1 MSINEGWRRGP
12 EMRIGIIG
20 HSVNVQR
27 ENLDQS
33 IEDLVFESVRG
44 VLAETGLALAEID
57 TVVQA
62 GDDVMDGIAINHV
75 YTIEPAGALF
85 KEESKVERDGAWAVH
100 YAIARLLT
108 GKFRTA
114 MVVAFSKGSQLD
126 PSAFSGM
133 SADPF
138 YLRPVG
144 ADASTIGALQAQFFM
159 QRSGAT
165 PADLARVAV
174 KNRANGIGNARVMPG
189 EAGNFSLEDVLSA
202 PPLAE
207 PLTELSAAR
216 TGDGCTVMILA
227 REDFVEERGLDVP
240 FITGV
245 GFISDAY
252 YPTYREF
259 GRLRGAEAAA
269 AAAYRM
275 AGTSAQAIDLA
286 EVHDLF
292 AHQELMLYEA
302 LGFCEENR
310 AVAFLDEGHSS
321 RSGRLPVNPSGGVLC
336 GNVIYASG
344 LSRMVEAA
352 LQLRGKGGTSQVS
365 KASRALVHS
374 QAGLGMQANI
384 VYVLEA

>member
-1 MSINEGWRRGP
+1 
-12 EMRIGIIG
+12 MRIGVIG
-20 HSVNVQR
+20 QGVFIER

-33 IEDLVFESVRG
+33 IEDLVFESVSS
-44 VLAETGLALAEID
+44 VLKSTGLSIGEID

-62 GDDVMDGIAINHV
+62 GDDIMDGIAINHV

-114 MVVAFSKGSQLD
+114 MVVAFSKGSQLSY
-126 PSAFSGM
+126 SAFSGM

-144 ADASTIGALQAQFFM
+144 ADAYTIGALQAQFYM

-165 PADLARVAV
+165 REDLAGVAV
-174 KNRANGIGNARVMPG
+174 KNRAQGKGNPRSMPG
-189 EAGNFSLEDVLSA
+189 EAGDVDAQAVLSA
-202 PPLAE
+202 RPIAE

-227 REDFVEERGLDVP
+227 REDYVQEKQLNVP

-245 GFISDAY
+245 GFVSDAY
-252 YPTYREF
+252 YPTYRDLS
-259 GRLRGAEAAA
+259 RIKSAEVAAA
-269 AAAYRM
+269 TAYKM
-275 AGTSAQAIDLA
+275 AGCAPGKADLA

-302 LGFCEENR
+302 LGFCPEGD
-310 AVAFLDEGHSS
+310 AVVWLKEG
-321 RSGRLPVNPSGGVLC
+321 RTRRNGQLPVNPSGGVLC
-336 GNVIYASG
+336 GNVVYAAG
-344 LSRMVEAA
+344 LTRMAEAA
-352 LQLRGKGGTSQVS
+352 LQLRG
-365 KASRALVHS
+365 
-374 QAGLGMQANI
+374 QAGDQQVPGAKRAIVHAQGGLAMQANI
-384 VYVLEA
+384 VYVMEA

>member
-1 MSINEGWRRGP
+1 
-12 EMRIGIIG
+12 MRIGIIG
-20 HSVNVQR
+20 QEITAQR

-33 IEDLVFESVRG
+33 VEDLVFESVR
-44 VLAETGLALAEID
+44 AALAHAGLPLSEID

-114 MVVAFSKGSQLD
+114 MVVAFSKGSQVD
-126 PSAFSGM
+126 YSAFSGM

-144 ADASTIGALQAQFFM
+144 ADAHTIGALQAQYYM

-165 PADLARVAV
+165 PEDLASVAV
-174 KNRANGIGNARVMPG
+174 KNRANGLGNERAMPG
-189 EAGNFSLEDVLSA
+189 EAMSITTEQVLASA
-202 PPLAE
+202 AIAE
-207 PLTELSAAR
+207 PITELSSAR

-227 REDFVEERGLDVP
+227 REDYVEEKKLNVP

-245 GFISDAY
+245 GFIADAY
-252 YPTYREF
+252 YPTYRDLA
-259 GRLRGAEAAA
+259 RLKSVEAAA
-269 AAAYRM
+269 QVAYRM
-275 AGTSAQAIDLA
+275 AGCSPEGAHLA
-286 EVHDLF
+286 EVHDLY

-302 LGFCEENR
+302 LGFCAEGR
-310 AVAFLDEGHSS
+310 AIEMLREGQTG
-321 RSGRLPVNPSGGVLC
+321 RSGKLPVNPSGGVLC
-336 GNVIYASG
+336 GNVVYAAG
-344 LSRMVEAA
+344 LSRMAEAA
-352 LQLRGKGGTSQVS
+352 LQLQGRSGAQQVPG
-365 KASRALVHS
+365 AQRAIVHS
-374 QAGLGMQANI
+374 QAGLAMQANI